1 MPTFQTEYLE
11 IDVYDFLRECSDEE
25 IQELVDEL
33 ISREIISKQ
42 EKNISKLGFLESIF
56 ISNLDKLSQV
66 YYQMH
71 SEEVEYIEKLVKK
84 YC

>member
-11 IDVYDFLRECSDEE
+11 IDAYDFLRECSDEE

-33 ISREIISKQ
+33 ISRQIISKQ
-42 EKNISKLGFLESIF
+42 EKNIPKLGFLESIF
-56 ISNLDKLSQV
+56 ISNLDKLGQV
-66 YYQMH
+66 YYQMD